1 MRNAFPTAAFP
12 ESMTQTRPRPQ
23 VRPEHR
29 PALRPSGPSANARR
43 LYPIAAIAC
52 WAGFALVAWMVL
64 SGRSTSFDQSGLLFW
79 RDSDLKPLGPPR
91 LLEAVRD
98 VTALGGTLLRN
109 LFALG
114 AVVALVFMH
123 RRREA
128 ALLGLTVLGG
138 LIVNSLLKVLVG
150 RDRPEITLHLTEAG
164 GASFPSGHSFGAAVV
179 YMSMALA
186 FSVMARRRKVRVTI
200 IATAVLLSFAVAW
213 SRVWLGVH
221 WPTDATAGWL
231 GGMAWA
237 FSAATLLQGSADRAA
252 HYLPEDINSED
263 SRG

>member
-1 MRNAFPTAAFP
+1 
-12 ESMTQTRPRPQ
+12 MTQTRPRPQ
-23 VRPEHR
+23 VLPDDRLPS
-29 PALRPSGPSANARR
+29 RPSAPSANARR
-43 LYPIAAIAC
+43 LYLIAAVLC
-52 WAGFALVAWMVL
+52 WAGFVTVAWMVL
-64 SGRSTSFDQSGLLFW
+64 SGRSTSLDQAGLLFW
-79 RDSDLKPLGPPR
+79 RDSDLRPIGPPR

-123 RRREA
+123 MRREA
-128 ALLGLTVLGG
+128 ALLGLTVAGG
-138 LIVNSLLKVLVG
+138 LVVNAVLKVLVG

-164 GASFPSGHSFGAAVV
+164 GASFPSGHSFGSAVV
-179 YMSMALA
+179 YMSIALA
-186 FSVMARRRKVRVTI
+186 FSMFARRRKVRATI
-200 IATAVLLSFAVAW
+200 IASAVAVTFAVAW

-231 GGMAWA
+231 GGMAWT
-237 FSAATLLQGSADRAA
+237 FSAAALLQGSADRAA
-252 HYLPEDINSED
+252 HYLPEDITPEG